1 MCTGWPP
8 AAYTLVGRAD
18 LAAMAA
24 AASQR
29 DPSSCGGEGGP
40 NDVGGTAPVQAPGA
54 VGATGLNLR
63 AEHNGPRA
71 GRIPALSPMW
81 QPQLRTPAPGLSSTA
96 VHASYIKVHPLCV
109 L

>member
-1 MCTGWPP
+1 MGRRRIFGAASEWPP

-24 AASQR
+24 AARPTSTT
-29 DPSSCGGEGGP
+29 GAGGGP
-40 NDVGGTAPVQAPGA
+40 ASSVGGTVAMQATASFGA
-54 VGATGLNLR
+54 AGLDLR
-63 AEHNGPRA
+63 SGHSGGSGR

-81 QPQLRTPAPGLSSTA
+81 QPQLRTPAPGELP
-96 VHASYIKVHPLCV
+96 YL